1 MYAIQMFI
9 CLIEALCINS
19 LVSVGVP
26 VSVFIL
32 PLELQSYYYARR
44 YEFDGYWIGINVFT
58 IILSLLLLL
67 MLAVVVV
74 VDLGA
79 VLLMVI
85 ELSVF
90 NDTFYCI
97 FIPYCY

>member
-1 MYAIQMFI
+1 MSMYVCICYIHTYAIQMFI

-58 IILSLLLLL
+58 IILSLLL
-67 MLAVVVV
+67 AV
-74 VDLGA
+74 GCCSCCGSWCCA
-79 VLLMVI
+79 TYGNRI
-85 ELSVF
+85 ECF
-90 NDTFYCI
+90 Q
-97 FIPYCY
+97 